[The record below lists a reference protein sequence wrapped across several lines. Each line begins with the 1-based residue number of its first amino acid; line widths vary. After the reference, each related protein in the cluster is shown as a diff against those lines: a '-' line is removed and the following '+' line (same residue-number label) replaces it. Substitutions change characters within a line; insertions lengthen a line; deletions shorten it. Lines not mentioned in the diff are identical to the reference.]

1 MSKQLRAYI
10 LCRFAAES
18 SLYTSWMD
26 SLAESGVL
34 SVVVTESYKDWTPP
48 PDAGIVITHQH
59 YRWEEAAALRA
70 VYEQNRV
77 PTLVLADGILD
88 YCNTWE
94 HPDLADSSMFQP
106 LLAHKI
112 ACIGDAQ
119 ARLITSW
126 GNAGKCE
133 VVGMPRLDSA
143 IERAASP
150 INSDAGTF
158 NLLVATATTP
168 AFTKDSREK
177 VLASLTAL
185 KDFIE
190 QAKSIHSRAI
200 NVTWRLTDGLDSDLG
215 TQTDPS
221 PPPIAEV
228 IGNSDAV
235 ITTPSTIYLESLIAE
250 RPTAIIDFLNRPQ
263 YVPAAWTISAA
274 DQINQVVSE
283 LANPPAAKMLFQK
296 FTLGQQLQSAVPA
309 TERMIALI
317 TSMVSAREQAIA
329 DNKQLS
335 LPSAILPPISTDP
348 ATHSLTEM
356 YPANDTFKIQQVQ
369 RLQVELSLA
378 IKRMESMPDEL
389 ADKNVQISSLQLNLD
404 ESRRRVADVRARLF
418 KLRKILGIGKEN
430 ETEEHLN
437 PEP

>member
-1 MSKQLRAYI
+1 VSKQLRAYI

-26 SLAESGVL
+26 SLPNECSI
-34 SVVVTESYKDWTPP
+34 VTESYNDWTPP
-48 PDAGIVITHQH
+48 SDAGIVITHQH
-59 YRWEEAAALRA
+59 YRWEEASALRA

-94 HPDLADSSMFQP
+94 HPNLADSSMFQP

-119 ARLITSW
+119 ARLISSW

-133 VVGMPRLDSA
+133 VVGMPRFDSA
-143 IERAASP
+143 IAKDASSNTP
-150 INSDAGTF
+150 DAGTF

-168 AFTKDSREK
+168 AFTPESREM

-185 KDFIE
+185 KEFIE
-190 QAKSIHSRAI
+190 TNESINSRTI
-200 NVTWRLTDGLDSDLG
+200 NVRWRLTDGLESELG
-215 TQTDPS
+215 IKIDPS
-221 PPPIAEV
+221 PQSLAEV
-228 IGNSDAV
+228 IENSDAV
-235 ITTPSTIYLESLIAE
+235 ITTPSTMYLESLIAK

-263 YVPAAWTISAA
+263 YVPAAWTITAA
-274 DQINQVVSE
+274 DQIASVLSQ

-296 FTLGQQLQSAVPA
+296 FTLGEQLQSAVPA
-309 TERMIALI
+309 TERMVALI
-317 TSMVSAREQAIA
+317 SAMIGAREQGIA
-329 DNKQLS
+329 DNSQLTLPPTI
-335 LPSAILPPISTDP
+335 LPSVSKDP
-348 ATHSLTEM
+348 APHSLTEM

-369 RLQVELSLA
+369 RLQVELNLA
-378 IKRMESMPDEL
+378 IKRMESMPAEL

-404 ESRRRVADVRARLF
+404 ESRRRVADLRARLF

-430 ETEEHLN
+430 QNEEQL
-437 PEP
+437 PEH

>member
-26 SLAESGVL
+26 SLVSETSIQPVI
-34 SVVVTESYKDWTPP
+34 VTESYKDWTPP
-48 PDAGIVITHQH
+48 GDAGIVITHQH

-70 VYEQNRV
+70 VYENNRV

-88 YCNTWE
+88 YCNTWQ

-119 ARLITSW
+119 ARLISSW

-133 VVGMPRLDSA
+133 VVGMPRLDA
-143 IERAASP
+143 AFERASSP
-150 INSDAGTF
+150 INSDTNAF
-158 NLLVATATTP
+158 RLLVATATTP
-168 AFTKDSREK
+168 AFTSESRAK
-177 VLASLTAL
+177 VLDSLRAL
-185 KDFIE
+185 KDFV
-190 QAKSIHSRAI
+190 QQSKAIHSRTI
-200 NVTWRLTDGLDSDLG
+200 DVTWRLTDGLDKDLG
-215 TQTDPS
+215 IETLPS
-221 PPPIAEV
+221 PPPLSEV

-235 ITTPSTIYLESLIAE
+235 ITTPSTIYLESLIAH

-263 YVPAAWTISAA
+263 YVPSAWTISAA
-274 DQINQVVSE
+274 DQIRDVISE
-283 LANPPAAKMLFQK
+283 LAKPPAPKMLFQK
-296 FTLGQQLQSAVPA
+296 FTLGQQLQSATPA
-309 TERMIALI
+309 TARMVSLI
-317 TSMVSAREQAIA
+317 KSMVNARQQSIA
-329 DNKQLS
+329 DNKQLT
-335 LPSAILPPISTDP
+335 LPPAILPAVTLESVS
-348 ATHSLTEM
+348 HSSAEL

-369 RLQVELSLA
+369 RLQAELSLA

-389 ADKNVQISSLQLNLD
+389 ADKNNQISSLQLNLD
-404 ESRRRVADVRARLF
+404 ESRRRVADLRARLF

-430 ETEEHLN
+430 QTED